1 MEGVTPNGYTS
12 RPPCAS
18 AHRKRC
24 NFRPQPTRTDP
35 DMSTGPAMDP
45 ATLEEL
51 RRLARSRPR
60 SGRQSIAKA
69 SAIRT
74 LERLARE
81 GRRQPVPPMPEGWY
95 PHEPGDPFY
104 ELDWVFLHE
113 HPEILKRHWEA
124 AWREGR
130 V

>member
-1 MEGVTPNGYTS
+1 MTT
-12 RPPCAS
+12 
-18 AHRKRC
+18 
-24 NFRPQPTRTDP
+24 TDP
-35 DMSTGPAMDP
+35 AHQNGDLDP
-45 ATLEEL
+45 ETVAEL
-51 RRLARSRPR
+51 RRLARSRPG
-60 SGRQSIAKA
+60 SGREAAAKA

-74 LERLARE
+74 LERLSR
-81 GRRQPVPPMPEGWY
+81 GRRRQEVPPMPEGWY

-113 HPEILKRHWEA
+113 HPEILRRHWEA

>member
-1 MEGVTPNGYTS
+1 MKLPTP
-12 RPPCAS
+12 
-18 AHRKRC
+18 
-24 NFRPQPTRTDP
+24 TDP
-35 DMSTGPAMDP
+35 MSTGPVLDA

-51 RRLARSRPR
+51 RRLARSTPR
-60 SGRQSIAKA
+60 SGRQSVAKA

-81 GRRQPVPPMPEGWY
+81 RRLQPMPPMPEGWY

-104 ELDWVFLHE
+104 ELDWLFLHE
-113 HPEILKRHWEA
+113 HPEILQRHWEL

>member
-1 MEGVTPNGYTS
+1 
-12 RPPCAS
+12 
-18 AHRKRC
+18 
-24 NFRPQPTRTDP
+24 
-35 DMSTGPAMDP
+35 MSTEPILDS

-60 SGRQSIAKA
+60 SGRQSVATA

-81 GRRQPVPPMPEGWY
+81 RRRQPIPPMPDGWY
-95 PHEPGDPFY
+95 PHEPCDPFY
-104 ELDWVFLHE
+104 EPDCVFLHE
-113 HPEILKRHWEA
+113 HPDILRRHWES

-130 V
+130 A

>member
-1 MEGVTPNGYTS
+1 MSG
-12 RPPCAS
+12 
-18 AHRKRC
+18 
-24 NFRPQPTRTDP
+24 RTDP
-35 DMSTGPAMDP
+35 AMPAGPVLDA
-45 ATLEEL
+45 ATLAEL

-60 SGRQSIAKA
+60 SGRQSVAKA

-81 GRRQPVPPMPEGWY
+81 GRRQPLPPMPEGWY

-104 ELDWVFLHE
+104 ELDWDHLHA
-113 HPEILKRHWEA
+113 HPAILQRHWEL

>member
-1 MEGVTPNGYTS
+1 
-12 RPPCAS
+12 
-18 AHRKRC
+18 
-24 NFRPQPTRTDP
+24 
-35 DMSTGPAMDP
+35 MSSGPVLDA
-45 ATLEEL
+45 ATLAEL
-51 RRLARSRPR
+51 RRLAQSRPR
-60 SGRQSIAKA
+60 SGRQSVAKA

-81 GRRQPVPPMPEGWY
+81 RRTQPMPPMPEGWY

-104 ELDWVFLHE
+104 ELDWEFLHE
-113 HPEILKRHWEA
+113 HPEILRRHWER

>member
-1 MEGVTPNGYTS
+1 MTPLSDPSNGD
-12 RPPCAS
+12 
-18 AHRKRC
+18 
-24 NFRPQPTRTDP
+24 FDPQ
-35 DMSTGPAMDP
+35 SIA
-45 ATLEEL
+45 EL

-60 SGRQSIAKA
+60 SGRAAAAKA

-74 LERLARE
+74 LERLGPER
-81 GRRQPVPPMPEGWY
+81 RRQEVPPMPEGWY

-113 HPEILKRHWEA
+113 HPEILRRQWEA

-130 V
+130 ASS

>member
-1 MEGVTPNGYTS
+1 VQRTPFKKRPHGWPCLTTANGDLD
-12 RPPCAS
+12 
-18 AHRKRC
+18 
-24 NFRPQPTRTDP
+24 PQ
-35 DMSTGPAMDP
+35 AV
-45 ATLEEL
+45 AEL

-60 SGRQSIAKA
+60 SGREAVA
-69 SAIRT
+69 
-74 LERLARE
+74 
-81 GRRQPVPPMPEGWY
+81 Y

-113 HPEILKRHWEA
+113 HPAILQRHWEL

>member
-1 MEGVTPNGYTS
+1 V
-12 RPPCAS
+12 
-18 AHRKRC
+18 
-24 NFRPQPTRTDP
+24 DP
-35 DMSTGPAMDP
+35 STLA
-45 ATLEEL
+45 EL

-60 SGRQSIAKA
+60 SGREATAKA
-69 SAIRT
+69 SALRT
-74 LERLARE
+74 LERL
-81 GRRQPVPPMPEGWY
+81 RQEKHPVPPRPEGWY

-113 HPEILKRHWEA
+113 HPAILRRHWET

>member
-1 MEGVTPNGYTS
+1 MLD
-12 RPPCAS
+12 A
-18 AHRKRC
+18 
-24 NFRPQPTRTDP
+24 
-35 DMSTGPAMDP
+35 
-45 ATLEEL
+45 ATLAEL
-51 RRLARSRPR
+51 RRLAQSRPR
-60 SGRQSIAKA
+60 SGRQSVAKA

-81 GRRQPVPPMPEGWY
+81 RRKQPTPPMPEGWY

-104 ELDWVFLHE
+104 ELDSVFPNE
-113 HPEILKRHWEA
+113 HPHILERHWER